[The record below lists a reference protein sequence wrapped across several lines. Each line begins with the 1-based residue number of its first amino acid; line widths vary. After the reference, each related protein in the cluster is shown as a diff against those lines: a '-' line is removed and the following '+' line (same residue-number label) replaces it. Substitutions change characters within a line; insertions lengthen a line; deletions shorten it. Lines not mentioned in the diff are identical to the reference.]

1 MSGEWDAYDGR
12 LQQRVEA
19 EKHAGDPVLF
29 NSEAIEDAS
38 RLVWCEGV
46 IAVSDA
52 EEAGITVPVALLG
65 GFGKSRDADPL
76 RPHADA
82 LERVNQHVFAFAN
95 MELREE
101 LARRLGRHKCWVV
114 DRAPNSD
121 EPLSLAEIN
130 AAKPWPIE
138 GLHRIE
144 AGTLLALRRRPP
156 PAVMTTG
163 TRATDAILRL
173 PSDGRLIVILGFPG
187 SGKTSWTRFLAVH
200 TATDHNRRWAIFSP
214 ESQPWEQ
221 FAASCAEVF
230 VGKPFYQRRDSGWQ
244 TMDDSEIAMA
254 EQWLGD
260 RMTMLVCDAEGQAPT
275 MDWLLE
281 RAAAAVLRD
290 GATDFLIDPVNE
302 VAQDGKDDRET
313 VYYGRFLQRWKAFGL
328 RYGCNI
334 WVVVH
339 PSKPVALKPGEKRSA
354 PGPYDAASSAHFA
367 NKADLGLT
375 VHAPDPASN
384 RVELHVWKSRSGM
397 WAKRGTVAELVF
409 EPMTGRYTSSVDPEE
424 VAKAEMPMDRWWGE
438 A

>member
-1 MSGEWDAYDGR
+1 MSDGWSVYEAKR
-12 LQQRVEA
+12 KQKIEA
-19 EKHAGDPVLF
+19 ERRAADPVLF
-29 NSEAIEDAS
+29 NAAEIDGAAA
-38 RLVWCEGV
+38 LVWCDTEADVEAAENAGV
-46 IAVSDA
+46 AA
-52 EEAGITVPVALLG
+52 PVALLG
-65 GFGKSRDADPL
+65 GLGERRDVDPL
-76 RPHADA
+76 RQHWEA
-82 LERVNQHVFAFAN
+82 LERVIKHVLAVSDPA
-95 MELREE
+95 LREE
-101 LARRLGRHKCWVV
+101 LARRLGRHKCWTIE
-114 DRAPNSD
+114 RAPETD
-121 EPLSLAEIN
+121 EPLTPADVD

-144 AGTLLALRRRPP
+144 AGTLMALRRRPAP
-156 PAVMTTG
+156 SVMTTG
-163 TRATDAILRL
+163 TRASDAILRL
-173 PSDGRLIVILGFPG
+173 PADGRLIVVLGFPG
-187 SGKTSWTRFLAVH
+187 AGKTSLTRFLAVH
-200 TATDHNRRWAIFSP
+200 TATEHARRWAIFSP

-230 VGKPFYQRRDSGWQ
+230 VGKPFYPRRDSGWQ
-244 TMDDSEIAMA
+244 TMDDAEIGMA
-254 EQWLGD
+254 EEWLAD
-260 RMTMLVCDAEGQAPT
+260 RMTMVVCDAEGQAPT

-354 PGPYDAASSAHFA
+354 PGPYDAAASAHFA

-375 VHAPDPASN
+375 VHAPDPALN
-384 RVELHVWKSRSGM
+384 RVELHVWKSRSGL

-409 EPMTGRYTSSVDPEE
+409 EPMTGRYTSPTDPAADRASV
-424 VAKAEMPMDRWWGE
+424 PMDRWWSE

>member
-1 MSGEWDAYDGR
+1 MSDEWGLYDSR
-12 LQQRVEA
+12 LRQIAEA
-19 EKHAGDPVLF
+19 EKHADAPVLF
-29 NSEAIEDAS
+29 NAEAIDGAG
-38 RLVWCEGV
+38 RLVWCDDSATVE
-46 IAVSDA
+46 AA
-52 EEAGITVPVALLG
+52 EDAGIAVPVALLG
-65 GFGKSRDADPL
+65 GFGQSRDADPL
-76 RPHADA
+76 RPHGDA
-82 LERVNQHVFAFAN
+82 LEAVSRHYLAVSDPA
-95 MELREE
+95 LRDE
-101 LARRLGRHKCWVV
+101 LARRLGRHKCFTV
-114 DRAPNSD
+114 DLTAGSIPTTAD
-121 EPLSLAEIN
+121 ID

-144 AGTLLALRRRPP
+144 AGMLLALRRRPP
-156 PAVMTTG
+156 PAMMTTG
-163 TRATDAILRL
+163 ARATDAILRL

-200 TATDHNRRWAIFSP
+200 TATDHARRWAIFSP

-230 VGKPFYQRRDSGWQ
+230 IGKPFYQRRGSGWQ
-244 TMDDSEIAMA
+244 TMDDNEIAMA

-339 PSKPVALKPGEKRSA
+339 PSKPVPLKSGEKRLA

-409 EPMTGRYTSSVDPEE
+409 EPTTGRYTSPIDPE
-424 VAKAEMPMDRWWGE
+424 AAEADAPMDRWWSEG
-438 A
+438 